1 MNLPIVGDALPK
13 RNLPLF
19 QALARFALART
30 GWRVEG
36 ELPNRAQFVAIAA
49 PHTSSWDFY
58 LGMMVILGLG
68 VRVSWMGKASLF
80 RWPLGGIM
88 RWLGGIAID
97 RTSRH
102 NVVEQTVQHFATHPR
117 LIVGL
122 MPEGSRKRAGVP
134 VTAWK
139 TGFYHIA
146 QGAGV
151 PILPLYIDNAGKR
164 VIFGPLFTPTGDL
177 ATDLA
182 TLQRFYIPTSARK

>member
-1 MNLPIVGDALPK
+1 MSLPIVGAALPK

-19 QALARFALART
+19 QALARFALARF
-30 GWRVEG
+30 GWRAEG
-36 ELPNRAQFVAIAA
+36 RLPNLAQFVAVGA
-49 PHTSSWDFY
+49 PHASSWDFF
-58 LGMMVILGLG
+58 LGMLLIIGLG

-102 NVVEQTVQHFATHPR
+102 NVVEQTVQHFATHPQ

-122 MPEGSRKRAGVP
+122 MPEGTRKRAGVP
-134 VTAWK
+134 VNEWK

-146 QGAGV
+146 KGANV
-151 PILPLYIDNAGKR
+151 PILPIYIDNAGKR
-164 VIFGPLFTPTGDL
+164 VIFGPVLMPTGDL
-177 ATDLA
+177 TADLA
-182 TLQRFYIPTSARK
+182 TLQQFYHTVHV